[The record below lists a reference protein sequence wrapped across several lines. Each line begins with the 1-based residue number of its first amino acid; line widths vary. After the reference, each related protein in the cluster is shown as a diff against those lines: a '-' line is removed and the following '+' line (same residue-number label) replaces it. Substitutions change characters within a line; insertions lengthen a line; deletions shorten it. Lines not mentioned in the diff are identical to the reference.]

1 MTKETARR
9 IAGFASDTEIQKWS
23 GGIGKYM
30 AEVQTPLLNAERN
43 VCNNCPFRNNVAN
56 GGCIGED
63 CPVFAVRKV
72 FNLCI
77 KRTRNGVRDICK
89 SKYAARVKKWA
100 SS

>member
-1 MTKETARR
+1 MTKDTARR

-63 CPVFAVRKV
+63 CPIYAVRKA
-72 FNLCI
+72 LQLAT
-77 KRTRNGVRDICK
+77 KRAAMGAKEIYK
-89 SKYAARVKKWA
+89 AKYAMRVSA
-100 SS
+100 